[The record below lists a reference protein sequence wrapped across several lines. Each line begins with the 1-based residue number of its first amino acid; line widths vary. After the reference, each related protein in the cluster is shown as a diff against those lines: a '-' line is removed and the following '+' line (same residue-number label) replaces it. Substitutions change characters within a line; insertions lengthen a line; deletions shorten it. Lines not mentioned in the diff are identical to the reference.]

1 MNTPTVPER
10 LALDTLPPSARRVYL
25 ELLRYGPLPRTQ
37 LAERLGLSAAS
48 LTRVTA
54 PLVEAELMLQGTP
67 VPSEVGRP
75 AIPLSVNLA
84 SFALIGVSITHESLV
99 AIVTDARANVL
110 DSRTAHLTDLRPAA
124 VLREAGNLIGE
135 LRDSLAEAHPALP
148 IAGVGVNIGAQ
159 IDGGRV
165 VREAPFLGWENVR
178 AADRLE
184 ELTGLPVLIVHD
196 LTSLAEAENWFGAG
210 LEAARFIV
218 VTVGIGT
225 SFALVMDGRV
235 ITDENTGFGTITDGI
250 RGPEWPDL
258 SGATELSA
266 EESARAARKVGR
278 LVGTAAAFT
287 MPQAVVISGEGA
299 RFLAGNEEEL
309 DAGIAEIRH
318 VSASG
323 LDIQLREHNF
333 AFWARG
339 AATAAI
345 QWFLGVSEGAAR

>member
-1 MNTPTVPER
+1 MV
-10 LALDTLPPSARRVYL
+10 VY
-25 ELLRYGPLPRTQ
+25 
-37 LAERLGLSAAS
+37 
-48 LTRVTA
+48 
-54 PLVEAELMLQGTP
+54 
-67 VPSEVGRP
+67 
-75 AIPLSVNLA
+75 
-84 SFALIGVSITHESLV
+84 ITHERLV
-99 AIVTDARANVL
+99 AIATDARATVL
-110 DSRTAHLTDLRPAA
+110 DSRTLRLTDLRPNT
-124 VLREAGNLIGE
+124 VLREAGTLIAQ
-135 LRDSLAEAHPALP
+135 LRASLAASHPALP
-148 IAGVGVNIGAQ
+148 VAAIGVNIGAQ
-159 IDGGRV
+159 IDGGRI
-165 VREAPFLGWENVR
+165 VREAPFLEWTNVR

-210 LEAARFIV
+210 LEASRFIV

-225 SFALVMDGRV
+225 GFALVMDGRV
-235 ITDENTGFGTITDGI
+235 ITDENTGFGTITGAI
-250 RGPEWPDL
+250 RGADWPDL
-258 SGATELSA
+258 SGARPLTA

-309 DAGIAEIRH
+309 DAGIAEVRH

-323 LDIQLREHNF
+323 LDIQLREHDF

-345 QWFLGVSEGAAR
+345 QWILGVGEVAAR